1 MRDEMVEPCRIN
13 PEWCNSLT
21 MPKDKALRE
30 AIRVVGGT
38 RALARELGIDH
49 AAISRW
55 EFRGR
60 TVRVLEIERITGI
73 SRYRLRP
80 DVYGPAPKK

>member
-1 MRDEMVEPCRIN
+1 MRRTGITGWRIN
-13 PEWCNSLT
+13 AGWCNYVT

-30 AIRVVGGT
+30 AISRAGGVS
-38 RALARELGIDH
+38 ALARELGIDH

-55 EFRGR
+55 ERAPP
-60 TVRVLEIERITGI
+60 VRVLEIERITGV

-80 DVYGPAPKK
+80 DVYGPEPR

>member
-1 MRDEMVEPCRIN
+1 MRGDVVEACRIN
-13 PEWCNSLT
+13 PKWCNSIT

-55 EFRGR
+55 ERAPP
-60 TVRVLEIERITGI
+60 VRVLEIERITGI

-80 DVYGPAPKK
+80 DVYGPEPRQA